1 MVGSG
6 VDVGMMVAAGV
17 AGTTVAVGATVGT
30 GVLVGAD
37 LSWLQAATVRT
48 MMDKT
53 MVRRKLDSV

>member
-1 MVGSG
+1 
-6 VDVGMMVAAGV
+6 MMVAVGV